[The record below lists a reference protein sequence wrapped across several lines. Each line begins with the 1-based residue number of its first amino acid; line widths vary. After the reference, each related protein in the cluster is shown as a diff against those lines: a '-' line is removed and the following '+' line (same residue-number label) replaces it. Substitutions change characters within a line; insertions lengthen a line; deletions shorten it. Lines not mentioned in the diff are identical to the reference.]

1 MARVY
6 LLSILDSVLLMI
18 IRHGAVKSALPRRV
32 ESVSISENLLGLNDS
47 YSKQKARFESVS
59 TEERAQTLEGEKALV
74 KSEYC

>member
-1 MARVY
+1 M
-6 LLSILDSVLLMI
+6 
-18 IRHGAVKSALPRRV
+18 KSALPRRV